1 MRDEIT
7 ALRGLVGSG
16 EGTDAEVKVHA
27 AELVHELAEVSKERD
42 DLRAQWDELKGL
54 YRDKVTDEF
63 GSKDID
69 LGQVIE
75 EHHLQANELELYE
88 TMLTEAVGELNQ
100 LRKNNTRGAS
110 NREALEGHLEDVEQ
124 AHHEQFS
131 EHQELKVR
139 AAEQEK
145 KLNTVQR
152 ELKNITRKFHDTE
165 EQLEKKSSLAS
176 SLKRETQALS
186 RRVSDH
192 KALLTELDTNH
203 QKAISKSIELAS
215 KLAEETAAKESAQMR
230 ADELAHEKEEHERHY
245 LDSIEAFEAA
255 AQSAAGEMRGEHE
268 RIKLHL
274 EELLTQS
281 SDGEQQAAER
291 QAELLASQSDFADA
305 QDAIDA
311 ACQQLRDAIISR
323 DSAGQAPW
331 EPNALAT
338 ELVGLDL
345 PQLISRF
352 VLKKLAPTVS
362 PAYDDAEIA
371 DLRTR
376 LADREALLARV
387 MQYMADNKVDVEED
401 GKEGAQGAKSG
412 LSTIL
417 GEYDEDIQQLLLEND
432 RLIGLNARLRGDVA
446 RLSAAR
452 GPSDV
457 EVAEDRPVRAKV
469 VTSVGG
475 GDGGEPYDLS
485 PESGAKLDSL
495 GFGDLMKELG
505 DSESD
510 RTALVK
516 LVEELLA
523 RVAELEQRIIDLG
536 DLNVARDTKIKELSW
551 CEGEYK
557 LANQNITK
565 LMALQKQD
573 SVLRSTLEATNG
585 DLRQTNLELTQKIV
599 ATSSAE
605 GNADTAASYPELL
618 SQLERLQKDYDDV
631 ISRLRKLMD
640 WTKLQARRT
649 WQNDSAAVHCNGC
662 DKQFTFLLR
671 RHHCRICG
679 KVYCRFCTCCRV
691 QTTLQKKPVR
701 SCTPCYEYVSKTVF
715 DNDSTGCIELRVV
728 IERGAAMMPLD
739 FIFTSSTNEK
749 YGGTEVL
756 IDAVESTARHSV
768 CTADDSVVEEKL
780 MAGDRVLCVNGVNVS
795 SVPADEV
802 SALFEC
808 GVIKIDIERPPDPT
822 LKLEAATN
830 RMEELMAIDRAQ
842 RARSIS
848 ASPNDPDYDAASDD
862 YDDYEMPGVNHVH
875 HQNHAMTSDADLQA
889 PENWVPLSSSPK
901 KEPDVFS
908 EEESSYIDI
917 APDVDE
923 SADRSLVLERTI
935 MPADVGRR
943 VSVTGYPCSGYL
955 RFVGAHKETGEIRCG
970 VELDRPVAN
979 NDGSVNGHEYFSCGP
994 KHGVL
999 CSPAKVSFI
1008 YMESGL

>member
-1 MRDEIT
+1 
-7 ALRGLVGSG
+7 
-16 EGTDAEVKVHA
+16 
-27 AELVHELAEVSKERD
+27 
-42 DLRAQWDELKGL
+42 
-54 YRDKVTDEF
+54 
-63 GSKDID
+63 
-69 LGQVIE
+69 
-75 EHHLQANELELYE
+75 
-88 TMLTEAVGELNQ
+88 
-100 LRKNNTRGAS
+100 
-110 NREALEGHLEDVEQ
+110 
-124 AHHEQFS
+124 
-131 EHQELKVR
+131 
-139 AAEQEK
+139 
-145 KLNTVQR
+145 
-152 ELKNITRKFHDTE
+152 
-165 EQLEKKSSLAS
+165 
-176 SLKRETQALS
+176 
-186 RRVSDH
+186 
-192 KALLTELDTNH
+192 
-203 QKAISKSIELAS
+203 
-215 KLAEETAAKESAQMR
+215 
-230 ADELAHEKEEHERHY
+230 
-245 LDSIEAFEAA
+245 
-255 AQSAAGEMRGEHE
+255 MRGEHE

-401 GKEGAQGAKSG
+401 GKEGAQGSKSG

-417 GEYDEDIQQLLLEND
+417 GEYDEDMQQLLLEND
-432 RLIGLNARLRGDVA
+432 RLIGLNTRLRGDVA

-457 EVAEDRPVRAKV
+457 EVAEDRPVRANV

-475 GDGGEPYDLS
+475 GDDGEPYGLS

-605 GNADTAASYPELL
+605 GVRTTANATLACF
-618 SQLERLQKDYDDV
+618 QL
-631 ISRLRKLMD
+631 
-640 WTKLQARRT
+640 
-649 WQNDSAAVHCNGC
+649 
-662 DKQFTFLLR
+662 
-671 RHHCRICG
+671 
-679 KVYCRFCTCCRV
+679 
-691 QTTLQKKPVR
+691 
-701 SCTPCYEYVSKTVF
+701 
-715 DNDSTGCIELRVV
+715 
-728 IERGAAMMPLD
+728 
-739 FIFTSSTNEK
+739 
-749 YGGTEVL
+749 
-756 IDAVESTARHSV
+756 
-768 CTADDSVVEEKL
+768 
-780 MAGDRVLCVNGVNVS
+780 
-795 SVPADEV
+795 
-802 SALFEC
+802 
-808 GVIKIDIERPPDPT
+808 
-822 LKLEAATN
+822 
-830 RMEELMAIDRAQ
+830 
-842 RARSIS
+842 
-848 ASPNDPDYDAASDD
+848 
-862 YDDYEMPGVNHVH
+862 
-875 HQNHAMTSDADLQA
+875 
-889 PENWVPLSSSPK
+889 
-901 KEPDVFS
+901 
-908 EEESSYIDI
+908 
-917 APDVDE
+917 
-923 SADRSLVLERTI
+923 
-935 MPADVGRR
+935 
-943 VSVTGYPCSGYL
+943 
-955 RFVGAHKETGEIRCG
+955 
-970 VELDRPVAN
+970 
-979 NDGSVNGHEYFSCGP
+979 
-994 KHGVL
+994 
-999 CSPAKVSFI
+999 
-1008 YMESGL
+1008 